1 MTNFETKNWDE
12 RKLNTKIEWFTS
24 EFQLKETEKIME
36 GLNKIFNQLIDKI
49 KKDIEEKFVNKE
61 TSKE

>member
-1 MTNFETKNWDE
+1 
-12 RKLNTKIEWFTS
+12 
-24 EFQLKETEKIME
+24 ME